1 MPYAEIDGA
10 RVHYAVRAGGARQV
24 VFVHGGFGSSAELWA
39 RTMAALPAEY
49 GAYAIDNFLRSDPPP
64 EGYSVPAFARRL
76 AGFIAAL
83 GLERPVLVGHSM
95 GGVTIQLAGI
105 EHPDRIG
112 GLVLVC
118 TGPSM
123 TNHALGREL
132 LADLR
137 ASGGDRDTIRRIS
150 GAWFRHPPAEFFEA
164 YVERA
169 ASVPLEAM
177 TAVQA
182 SMIALD
188 LRPRLGAIRVPTLVV
203 HGAFDTGRTMEHAQA
218 LLAGIRGSRLA
229 VMAESG
235 HSPMVET
242 PEAFDAELHGFLRQ
256 CWR

>member
-1 MPYAEIDGA
+1 MPYVTIDGA
-10 RVHYAVRAGGARQV
+10 RVHYAVRAGGPRAV
-24 VFVHGGFGSSAELWA
+24 VFVHGGFGSSSELWA
-39 RTMAALPAEY
+39 RTMAALPTEY
-49 GAYAIDNFLRSDPPP
+49 GGRAIDNFLRSDAPPG
-64 EGYSVPAFARRL
+64 GYSVAAFAHRL

-105 EHPDRIG
+105 EHPDLIG

-123 TNHALGREL
+123 TNHLLGREL

-137 ASGGDRDTIRRIS
+137 ASGGDRDAIRRIS
-150 GAWFRHPPAEFFEA
+150 SAWFRRPPPDFFEA

-169 ASVPLEAM
+169 ASAPLEAM
-177 TAVQA
+177 IAVQA
-182 SMIALD
+182 SMLALD
-188 LRPRLGAIRVPTLVV
+188 LRPRLGAIRAPTLVV
-203 HGAFDTGRTMEHAQA
+203 HGAYDSGRTIEHAHA
-218 LLAGIRGSRLA
+218 LLAGIPGSRLA

-235 HSPMVET
+235 HSPMVDT
-242 PEAFDAELHGFLRQ
+242 PEAFDAELHQFLRQ